1 MSYIRLNR
9 NKQVYPDIRLIRISG
24 FVKLTSL
31 ELGIRISLL
40 CPHPDH
46 PHVVP
51 DHVGVQGRVPVH
63 LPLLI
68 ALKPAT
74 VQRISLRTNFQ
85 SSKVIETL
93 LFRLKLFVV
102 KIRSELTK
110 S

>member
-40 CPHPDH
+40 RPHPDH

-63 LPLLI
+63 LPHLPLLI

-74 VQRISLRTNFQ
+74 VQRIRLRTNFQ
-85 SSKVIETL
+85 SL
-93 LFRLKLFVV
+93 LR
-102 KIRSELTK
+102 
-110 S
+110 